1 MYVTICFVFLLIN
14 FKLETYQHFQIA
26 KKAMDSMIERK
37 LETIG
42 CLIREINW
50 FKILYDA
57 QKYHGVMNESTFS
70 QSDALYDVHYLIDL
84 SRLLARTDKR
94 IIANYLGWRVI
105 ESFGFLIGGSAFVG
119 AYYLSTQRYTE
130 YNNIVLMFA

>member
-1 MYVTICFVFLLIN
+1 
-14 FKLETYQHFQIA
+14 
-26 KKAMDSMIERK
+26 MDNMIERK

-50 FKILYDA
+50 FQIFYEA
-57 QKYHGVMNESTFS
+57 QKHHGVMNETAFS
-70 QSDALYDVHYLIDL
+70 QSDAQYDVHYLIDL

-119 AYYLSTQRYTE
+119 LFYINYTK
-130 YNNIVLMFA
+130 VQQ

>member
-1 MYVTICFVFLLIN
+1 
-14 FKLETYQHFQIA
+14 
-26 KKAMDSMIERK
+26 MDNMIERK

-42 CLIREINW
+42 CLIKEIDW
-50 FKILYDA
+50 FQIFFNV

-84 SRLLARTDKR
+84 SRLLARTEKR
-94 IIANYLGWRVI
+94 VIANYLGWRVI

-119 AYYLSTQRYTE
+119 MPL
-130 YNNIVLMFA
+130 